1 MASVN
6 KVILVGRL
14 GKDPELRNT
23 QGGASVCN
31 MTLATDESYTDRDG
45 NKHDQT
51 EWHRVTAFNKQAD
64 NCAQYLHKGSMIY
77 VEGKL
82 STRKWQDQSGQD
94 RYTTEIK
101 ADRVQFLDSKPN
113 NGNGGQQPPQQRQQ
127 APVQRGYED
136 KDNVPF

>member
-6 KVILVGRL
+6 KVILIGRL
-14 GKDPELRNT
+14 GKDPELRTT
-23 QGGASVCN
+23 QGGSSVCN

-45 NKHDQT
+45 NKHEQT

-82 STRKWQDQSGQD
+82 STRKWQDQGGQD

-101 ADRVQFLDSKPN
+101 ADRVQFLDSKPS
-113 NGNGGQQPPQQRQQ
+113 NGNGGQQPRQQ
-127 APVQRGYED
+127 APQQRGYD
-136 KDNVPF
+136 DGSNVPF

>member
-31 MTLATDESYTDRDG
+31 MTLATDESWADRDG
-45 NKHDQT
+45 NKQQST
-51 EWHRVTAFNKQAD
+51 EWHRVTVFGKQAES
-64 NCAQYLHKGSMIY
+64 CAQYLHKGSLIFI
-77 VEGKL
+77 EGSL
-82 STRKWQDQSGQD
+82 RTRKWQDQNGQD

-101 ADRVQFLDSKPN
+101 ADRVQFLDSKPS
-113 NGNGGQQPPQQRQQ
+113 NGNGGQQPQRQQ
-127 APVQRGYED
+127 AAPQNNND
-136 KDNVPF
+136 LPPF